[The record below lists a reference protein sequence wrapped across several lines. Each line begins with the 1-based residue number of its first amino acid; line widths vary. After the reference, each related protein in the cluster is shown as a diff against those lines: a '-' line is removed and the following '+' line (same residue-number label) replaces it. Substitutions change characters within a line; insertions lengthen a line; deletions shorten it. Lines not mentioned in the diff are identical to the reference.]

1 MNQVDKAMS
10 AEREAYP
17 PTARALVTLG
27 LLTMAY
33 VISLID
39 RQVLALMVNPIKADL
54 GISDFQMSLL
64 QGFAF
69 ALFFCILGIPSGRL
83 ADRYSRKTII
93 IGGILLWSLMTIS
106 CGFAGNY
113 AMLFVA
119 RMGVGVGEAALAPA
133 GYSLIADSFRKDRL
147 VWATSAFTLG
157 GMFGCALALLLG
169 GLVIDYVSH
178 QAAAPFGLDGLK
190 PWQVTFILVGLPGF
204 VAAGLLMLMKEPSRK
219 GGHEPAPPF
228 GAAFM
233 KLWSRRRDYTDLYLV
248 GALMSVAYYGGLTW
262 LPTHLIRTFGLSPG
276 ETGLLLG
283 VIYLVAPIL
292 GVTVGSQMN
301 AVFTARGHTDAALR
315 TVMIVAIGAAAT
327 YFAPLLPTLE
337 SVAVLWFISL
347 VFQSS
352 YYGNVMTAL
361 QILTPNRLR
370 ATNVAILTIV
380 INMAGAG
387 LGTAIIAALADRVFP
402 GDPRGIGQ
410 ALTIVGILS
419 GLAAALVAAGGL
431 KRLREAMAQHA
442 QA

>member
-1 MNQVDKAMS
+1 
-10 AEREAYP
+10 
-17 PTARALVTLG
+17 
-27 LLTMAY
+27 
-33 VISLID
+33 
-39 RQVLALMVNPIKADL
+39 
-54 GISDFQMSLL
+54 
-64 QGFAF
+64 
-69 ALFFCILGIPSGRL
+69 
-83 ADRYSRKTII
+83 
-93 IGGILLWSLMTIS
+93 
-106 CGFAGNY
+106 
-113 AMLFVA
+113 
-119 RMGVGVGEAALAPA
+119 
-133 GYSLIADSFRKDRL
+133 
-147 VWATSAFTLG
+147 
-157 GMFGCALALLLG
+157 
-169 GLVIDYVSH
+169 
-178 QAAAPFGLDGLK
+178 
-190 PWQVTFILVGLPGF
+190 
-204 VAAGLLMLMKEPSRK
+204 
-219 GGHEPAPPF
+219 
-228 GAAFM
+228 
-233 KLWSRRRDYTDLYLV
+233 
-248 GALMSVAYYGGLTW
+248 
-262 LPTHLIRTFGLSPG
+262 
-276 ETGLLLG
+276 
-283 VIYLVAPIL
+283 
-292 GVTVGSQMN
+292 MN

-337 SVAVLWFISL
+337 SVAVMWFISL